1 MKDNIEELLK
11 KALHEGEI
19 PTAALNQ
26 EILKKV
32 KRDENT
38 KQCVKNG
45 NRKNKLKPY
54 YWKPAQ
60 IAAAFAVTLLVGS
73 TLTFAAVRYFG
84 LD

>member
-32 KRDENT
+32 KRAIRPTTYKGGEFLAKN
-38 KQCVKNG
+38 VK
-45 NRKNKLKPY
+45 
-54 YWKPAQ
+54 A
-60 IAAAFAVTLLVGS
+60 TLL
-73 TLTFAAVRYFG
+73 
-84 LD
+84 